1 MDQCQ
6 GCQINWK
13 SAFLHQHEQLS
24 LLEKIEKYFDSVR
37 GNLLGDELE
46 GLFKHF
52 TQNESIST
60 SRKKE
65 LLEQTRILIL
75 YATPH
80 SLFYG
85 RWMTVEHE
93 LIFRDMF
100 IKRRRRRRDAKNA
113 KSIKVNENA
122 LQSSSIKRRRRH
134 LDYSPRIV
142 KPRLRDAARD
152 VIGQASKKLIENIVP
167 AEANTIRNPPV
178 GSIEQLLWKEL
189 EEISSDDE

>member
-1 MDQCQ
+1 MEQCQ

-37 GNLLGDELE
+37 GNLLGYELE

-60 SRKKE
+60 SRRKE

-100 IKRRRRRRDAKNA
+100 IKRRRRRRDVKNA

-122 LQSSSIKRRRRH
+122 LQSSSIKRRHRCPR

-142 KPRLRDAARD
+142 KPHLQNVAKD
-152 VIGQASKKLIENIVP
+152 ITGQASKKLIENIVP

-189 EEISSDDE
+189 E

>member
-1 MDQCQ
+1 M
-6 GCQINWK
+6 
-13 SAFLHQHEQLS
+13 
-24 LLEKIEKYFDSVR
+24 R
-37 GNLLGDELE
+37 GNLLGGELE

-52 TQNESIST
+52 TQNETIST

-122 LQSSSIKRRRRH
+122 LQSLSIKRRRRH

-142 KPRLRDAARD
+142 KPRLRDARD
-152 VIGQASKKLIENIVP
+152 IIGQSSKKLIENIVP
-167 AEANTIRNPPV
+167 AEANTIRNPPI
-178 GSIEQLLWKEL
+178 GSIKQLLWKEL